1 MFARNVVL
9 LPALL
14 VSLLGAIALQAQ
26 EKGKSL
32 ETEELKL
39 ETGHEEPGLGAR
51 IHSIEEDEQGIKV
64 TVSAPARITDGTH
77 GDLEEITVLGKA
89 PERDKPR
96 PSLIQIQRHEVIND
110 LEEGR
115 SGLVFY
121 LGKQEDFVLKFNYT
135 DDRPTVEPDLLH

>member
-1 MFARNVVL
+1 MFTRKVVL

-14 VSLLGAIALQAQ
+14 CSLFGAFALQAQ
-26 EKGKSL
+26 ETGKTL

-39 ETGHEEPGLGAR
+39 QMGHEEPGLGAR
-51 IHSIEEDEQGIKV
+51 IHKIEEDEKGIKV
-64 TVSAPARITDGTH
+64 TISAPARITDGTH
-77 GDLEEITVLGKA
+77 GDLEEIVVLGKA
-89 PERDKPR
+89 PEKDKPR
-96 PSLIQIQRHEVIND
+96 PSLMQIDRYEVIND